1 MKRRVGKSIR
11 RVIRLGAYQ
20 SFGFRGR
27 RKAKRGPSSQK
38 TLLWMTAKGG
48 WPATQ
53 DWAAEPDPWL
63 QMEEVYTGDTPS
75 SARIRF
81 YWVRC
86 FAALSMT
93 TYRAPQ

>member
-1 MKRRVGKSIR
+1 
-11 RVIRLGAYQ
+11 
-20 SFGFRGR
+20 
-27 RKAKRGPSSQK
+27 
-38 TLLWMTAKGG
+38 MTAKGG